1 MAVLLLIRHGVTDAT
16 GKHLY
21 GRGPGVHLSRRG
33 RDQAEG
39 LAERVAGV
47 RLDAIYSSPL
57 ERCMETAEPVAG
69 AAGLPVRTLPGVLE
83 VDVGR
88 WTGRTFASLRRTR
101 QWRLIHEVPSAT
113 AFPGGESLA
122 AAQLRTVAALE
133 EVAERHPRG
142 AVAVV
147 SHGDPIRLAL
157 AHYAGIHLD
166 LFRRLEAAPG
176 SISAVA
182 VGRGEPRLLLV
193 NGTGTLDNLAPRPAG
208 AVRG

>member
-1 MAVLLLIRHGVTDAT
+1 MALLLLIRHGLTDAT
-16 GKHLY
+16 GKRLY
-21 GRGPGVHLSRRG
+21 GRGAGVHLSPRG
-33 RDQAEG
+33 RDQADR
-39 LAERVAGV
+39 LARRIGEV
-47 RLDAIYSSPL
+47 RLEAVYSSPL
-57 ERCMETAEPVAG
+57 ERCLETAEPVAG
-69 AAGLPVRTLPGVLE
+69 ATGLPVRTLPGVLE

-88 WTGRTFASLRRTR
+88 WTGRTFASLRRTKG
-101 QWRLIHEVPSAT
+101 WRLIHETPSAT

-122 AAQLRTVAALE
+122 DAQHRTVAALE

-157 AHYAGIHLD
+157 AHYAGLHLD

-176 SISAVA
+176 SVSAVA
-182 VGRGEPRLLLV
+182 VGRGEPRVLRV
-193 NGTGTLDNLAPRPAG
+193 NDTGALDDLAPPRAR

>member
-21 GRGPGVHLSRRG
+21 GRGPGVHLSQRG
-33 RDQAEG
+33 REQAHG
-39 LAERVAGV
+39 LAQRVAGV
-47 RLDAIYSSPL
+47 RLDAVYSSPL
-57 ERCMETAEPVAG
+57 ERCMETAEAVAA
-69 AAGLPVRTLPGVLE
+69 AAGLQVRTLPGVLE

-88 WTGRTFASLRRTR
+88 WTGRTFASLRRTK

-122 AAQLRTVAALE
+122 AAQHRTVAALA
-133 EVAERHPRG
+133 EVVERHRG
-142 AVAVV
+142 PVAVV

-157 AHYAGIHLD
+157 AHYAGLHLD

-176 SISAVA
+176 SVSAVA
-182 VGRGEPRLLLV
+182 FGGRGPRLVRLNDTGSLDDLV
-193 NGTGTLDNLAPRPAG
+193 PRRSG